1 MDWYVAAVK
10 SGAEKEAIG
19 ELAGEGLV
27 TFMPVC
33 RIEKMDR
40 RKRKATI
47 RKFPV
52 LNGYV
57 FIGFEGVIDFY
68 SVHQANHVTGIL
80 GCNGVPQRVREADVH
95 DLMRGQ
101 KEGAF
106 DRDMNG
112 KLVADIKK
120 NKGLQPND
128 RVKIETGPFTG
139 FFATVTHPAGKR
151 LVRAMMD
158 IFGSMTPCEFALD
171 QIKKV
176 A

>member
-10 SGAEKEAIG
+10 PGSEMDAIG

-33 RIEKMDR
+33 RIEKHDR
-40 RKRKATI
+40 RKRMRTI
-47 RKFPV
+47 RPFPV
-52 LNGYV
+52 IGGYV
-57 FIGFEGVIDFY
+57 FIAFDGVIDFF
-68 SVHQANHVTGIL
+68 SVHQAGHVIGIL
-80 GCNGVPQRVREADVH
+80 GSNGVPQRVRADVVRE
-95 DLMRGQ
+95 LMRGQ

-106 DRDMNG
+106 DRDING
-112 KLVADIKK
+112 KLISDIKK

-128 RVKIETGPFTG
+128 RVKIENGPFTG

>member
-33 RIEKMDR
+33 RIERHDR
-40 RKRKATI
+40 RKRMPVI

-52 LNGYV
+52 IRGYV
-57 FIGFEGVIDFY
+57 FIGFDGVIDFY
-68 SVHQANHVTGIL
+68 SVHQAGHVTGIL
-80 GCNGVPQRVREADVH
+80 GCNGVPQRVRETDVQA
-95 DLMRGQ
+95 LMRGQ
-101 KEGAF
+101 KDGAF
-106 DRDMNG
+106 DRDANG
-112 KLVADIKK
+112 MLVAEIRK

-128 RVKIETGPFTG
+128 RVKVETGPFTG

-151 LVRAMMD
+151 LVKTMMD
-158 IFGSMTPCEFALD
+158 IFGALTPCEFALD